1 MKAIKKEILDL
12 FKGMKQEK
20 EFQDEIEF
28 IFTIM
33 ENKYN
38 TEEKMKKALKNMK
51 EKIED
56 LKISEI
62 RKFINDLLKFL

>member
-1 MKAIKKEILDL
+1 MESIKKEILDL
-12 FKGMKQEK
+12 FKGMKKEK
-20 EFQDEIEF
+20 EFENEFEF

-62 RKFINDLLKFL
+62 RKYINDLLKFL

>member
-12 FKGMKQEK
+12 FKGMKKEK